1 MQREQDRRIQA
12 GEPSFGFFAPSYQE
26 VRRIDG
32 KFVNTQRPLLFNYVF
47 VRASE
52 RDVFQLMQRFP
63 VLSFLPRVR
72 ERKREYFPY
81 LSDAA
86 MENLQWVARSYS
98 NTLPVYIP
106 QPDGLRKG
114 DRIRITEGRFKG
126 VEATVVIQP
135 GAGRKDVMVCVENWM
150 WVPLLRVMPGE
161 YEVIALNDED
171 KHVYTRLDN
180 DCMLNGLHSAL
191 QRYHSA
197 EGVSEE
203 DRSLA
208 ARALKEYGNLRMDTD
223 VMRCKLYAILLPAY
237 TILGMEEEAAKLVGV
252 MQTMLP
258 LVKAEQSRALAVVT
272 LYGCTDSSIYYHL
285 AHEAVDPWKKEEKP
299 KQAPAAPA
307 KISEAAV
314 QRMAENLGIGEYTL
328 KDILEEL
335 EKPGRDPR
343 SEAAAPILRS
353 DVMEVKDLKP
363 GMELKGTVR
372 NIVDF
377 GAFVDIGVHQDGLV
391 HISQLA
397 DRFVKHPLD
406 VVKVGDIVD
415 VRVLDVDVK
424 REKISL
430 TMRKEKK

>member
-1 MQREQDRRIQA
+1 MKKLSHQFDKPKRSVASPEALEALRNNNAVRWYVLSLPDCHRGGVRGLQREQDRRIQA

-26 VRRIDG
+26 VKRIDG

-208 ARALKEYGNLRMDTD
+208 ARALKEYGNLQMDTD

-237 TILGMEEEAAKLVGV
+237 TYWV
-252 MQTMLP
+252 
-258 LVKAEQSRALAVVT
+258 
-272 LYGCTDSSIYYHL
+272 
-285 AHEAVDPWKKEEKP
+285 WKKRR
-299 KQAPAAPA
+299 QSWLALCRRCFLSSRRSSRVHLLWLHFMVVR
-307 KISEAAV
+307 IAV
-314 QRMAENLGIGEYTL
+314 FIIIWRMRRLIR
-328 KDILEEL
+328 
-335 EKPGRDPR
+335 GRKR
-343 SEAAAPILRS
+343 KSR
-353 DVMEVKDLKP
+353 K
-363 GMELKGTVR
+363 
-372 NIVDF
+372 
-377 GAFVDIGVHQDGLV
+377 
-391 HISQLA
+391 
-397 DRFVKHPLD
+397 
-406 VVKVGDIVD
+406 
-415 VRVLDVDVK
+415 RV
-424 REKISL
+424 SSS
-430 TMRKEKK
+430 

>member
-1 MQREQDRRIQA
+1 MKKLSHQFDKPKRSVASPEALEALRNNNAVRWYVLSLPDCHRGGVRGLQREQDRRIQA

-171 KHVYTRLDN
+171 KHVYTRQDN
-180 DCMLNGLHSAL
+180 DCMLNG
-191 QRYHSA
+191 
-197 EGVSEE
+197 
-203 DRSLA
+203 
-208 ARALKEYGNLRMDTD
+208 
-223 VMRCKLYAILLPAY
+223 
-237 TILGMEEEAAKLVGV
+237 
-252 MQTMLP
+252 
-258 LVKAEQSRALAVVT
+258 
-272 LYGCTDSSIYYHL
+272 
-285 AHEAVDPWKKEEKP
+285 
-299 KQAPAAPA
+299 
-307 KISEAAV
+307 
-314 QRMAENLGIGEYTL
+314 
-328 KDILEEL
+328 
-335 EKPGRDPR
+335 
-343 SEAAAPILRS
+343 
-353 DVMEVKDLKP
+353 
-363 GMELKGTVR
+363 
-372 NIVDF
+372 
-377 GAFVDIGVHQDGLV
+377 
-391 HISQLA
+391 
-397 DRFVKHPLD
+397 
-406 VVKVGDIVD
+406 
-415 VRVLDVDVK
+415 
-424 REKISL
+424 
-430 TMRKEKK
+430 

>member
-1 MQREQDRRIQA
+1 MKKLSHQFDKPKRSVASPEALEALRNNNAVRWYVLSLPDCHRGGVRGLQREQDRRIQA

-208 ARALKEYGNLRMDTD
+208 ARALKE
-223 VMRCKLYAILLPAY
+223 
-237 TILGMEEEAAKLVGV
+237 
-252 MQTMLP
+252 
-258 LVKAEQSRALAVVT
+258 
-272 LYGCTDSSIYYHL
+272 
-285 AHEAVDPWKKEEKP
+285 
-299 KQAPAAPA
+299 
-307 KISEAAV
+307 
-314 QRMAENLGIGEYTL
+314 
-328 KDILEEL
+328 
-335 EKPGRDPR
+335 
-343 SEAAAPILRS
+343 
-353 DVMEVKDLKP
+353 
-363 GMELKGTVR
+363 
-372 NIVDF
+372 
-377 GAFVDIGVHQDGLV
+377 
-391 HISQLA
+391 
-397 DRFVKHPLD
+397 
-406 VVKVGDIVD
+406 
-415 VRVLDVDVK
+415 
-424 REKISL
+424 
-430 TMRKEKK
+430 

>member
-1 MQREQDRRIQA
+1 
-12 GEPSFGFFAPSYQE
+12 
-26 VRRIDG
+26 
-32 KFVNTQRPLLFNYVF
+32 
-47 VRASE
+47 
-52 RDVFQLMQRFP
+52 MQRFP

-161 YEVIALNDED
+161 YEVIALNDKD

-197 EGVSEE
+197 EGVNEE

-299 KQAPAAPA
+299 KKSKQQL
-307 KISEAAV
+307 IN
-314 QRMAENLGIGEYTL
+314 RLDDY
-328 KDILEEL
+328 D
-335 EKPGRDPR
+335 RW
-343 SEAAAPILRS
+343 LR
-353 DVMEVKDLKP
+353 
-363 GMELKGTVR
+363 
-372 NIVDF
+372 
-377 GAFVDIGVHQDGLV
+377 H
-391 HISQLA
+391 
-397 DRFVKHPLD
+397 
-406 VVKVGDIVD
+406 
-415 VRVLDVDVK
+415 
-424 REKISL
+424 
-430 TMRKEKK
+430 

>member
-1 MQREQDRRIQA
+1 MKKLSHQFDKPKRSVASPEALEALRNNNAVRWYVLSLPDCHRGGVRGLQREQDRRIQA

-32 KFVNTQRPLLFNYVF
+32 KFVNIQRPLLFNYVF

-86 MENLQWVARSYS
+86 MENLQW
-98 NTLPVYIP
+98 
-106 QPDGLRKG
+106 
-114 DRIRITEGRFKG
+114 

-191 QRYHSA
+191 QRYHSV

-299 KQAPAAPA
+299 KKSKQQL
-307 KISEAAV
+307 IN
-314 QRMAENLGIGEYTL
+314 RLDDY
-328 KDILEEL
+328 D
-335 EKPGRDPR
+335 RW
-343 SEAAAPILRS
+343 LR
-353 DVMEVKDLKP
+353 
-363 GMELKGTVR
+363 
-372 NIVDF
+372 
-377 GAFVDIGVHQDGLV
+377 H
-391 HISQLA
+391 
-397 DRFVKHPLD
+397 
-406 VVKVGDIVD
+406 
-415 VRVLDVDVK
+415 
-424 REKISL
+424 
-430 TMRKEKK
+430 

>member
-1 MQREQDRRIQA
+1 MKKLSHQFDKPKRSVASPEALEALRNNNAVRWYVLSLPDCHRGGVRGLQREQDRRIQA

-208 ARALKEYGNLRMDTD
+208 AKALKEYGNLRMDTD

-272 LYGCTDSSIYYHL
+272 LYGCTDSSIYYHWRMRRL
-285 AHEAVDPWKKEEKP
+285 IRGRKRKSRKR
-299 KQAPAAPA
+299 
-307 KISEAAV
+307 IS
-314 QRMAENLGIGEYTL
+314 
-328 KDILEEL
+328 
-335 EKPGRDPR
+335 
-343 SEAAAPILRS
+343 SS
-353 DVMEVKDLKP
+353 
-363 GMELKGTVR
+363 
-372 NIVDF
+372 
-377 GAFVDIGVHQDGLV
+377 
-391 HISQLA
+391 
-397 DRFVKHPLD
+397 
-406 VVKVGDIVD
+406 
-415 VRVLDVDVK
+415 
-424 REKISL
+424 
-430 TMRKEKK
+430 

>member
-1 MQREQDRRIQA
+1 MKKLSHQFDKPKRSVASPEALEALRNNNAVRWYVLSLPDCHRGGVRGLQREQDRRIQA

-26 VRRIDG
+26 VKRIDG

-161 YEVIALNDED
+161 YEVIALAEFN
-171 KHVYTRLDN
+171 
-180 DCMLNGLHSAL
+180 L
-191 QRYHSA
+191 Q
-197 EGVSEE
+197 
-203 DRSLA
+203 
-208 ARALKEYGNLRMDTD
+208 
-223 VMRCKLYAILLPAY
+223 
-237 TILGMEEEAAKLVGV
+237 
-252 MQTMLP
+252 MQ
-258 LVKAEQSRALAVVT
+258 Q
-272 LYGCTDSSIYYHL
+272 
-285 AHEAVDPWKKEEKP
+285 
-299 KQAPAAPA
+299 
-307 KISEAAV
+307 
-314 QRMAENLGIGEYTL
+314 N
-328 KDILEEL
+328 
-335 EKPGRDPR
+335 
-343 SEAAAPILRS
+343 S
-353 DVMEVKDLKP
+353 D
-363 GMELKGTVR
+363 
-372 NIVDF
+372 
-377 GAFVDIGVHQDGLV
+377 
-391 HISQLA
+391 
-397 DRFVKHPLD
+397 
-406 VVKVGDIVD
+406 
-415 VRVLDVDVK
+415 
-424 REKISL
+424 
-430 TMRKEKK
+430 

>member
-1 MQREQDRRIQA
+1 MKKLSHQFDKPKRSVASPEALEALRNNNAVRWYVLSLPDCHRGGVRGLQREQDRRIQA

-197 EGVSEE
+197 EGVNEE

-208 ARALKEYGNLRMDTD
+208 GQGVERIWQSPDGYGCDALQALCHFAAGLYYIGYGR
-223 VMRCKLYAILLPAY
+223 RGGKAGWRYADYASSRQGGAVACTCCGY
-237 TILGMEEEAAKLVGV
+237 TLW
-252 MQTMLP
+252 
-258 LVKAEQSRALAVVT
+258 
-272 LYGCTDSSIYYHL
+272 LYG
-285 AHEAVDPWKKEEKP
+285 
-299 KQAPAAPA
+299 
-307 KISEAAV
+307 
-314 QRMAENLGIGEYTL
+314 
-328 KDILEEL
+328 
-335 EKPGRDPR
+335 
-343 SEAAAPILRS
+343 
-353 DVMEVKDLKP
+353 
-363 GMELKGTVR
+363 
-372 NIVDF
+372 
-377 GAFVDIGVHQDGLV
+377 
-391 HISQLA
+391 
-397 DRFVKHPLD
+397 
-406 VVKVGDIVD
+406 
-415 VRVLDVDVK
+415 
-424 REKISL
+424 
-430 TMRKEKK
+430 

>member
-1 MQREQDRRIQA
+1 MYLSVP
-12 GEPSFGFFAPSYQE
+12 PSVMFP
-26 VRRIDG
+26 
-32 KFVNTQRPLLFNYVF
+32 
-47 VRASE
+47 
-52 RDVFQLMQRFP
+52 LMQRFP

-197 EGVSEE
+197 EGVE
-203 DRSLA
+203 
-208 ARALKEYGNLRMDTD
+208 
-223 VMRCKLYAILLPAY
+223 
-237 TILGMEEEAAKLVGV
+237 
-252 MQTMLP
+252 
-258 LVKAEQSRALAVVT
+258 
-272 LYGCTDSSIYYHL
+272 
-285 AHEAVDPWKKEEKP
+285 
-299 KQAPAAPA
+299 
-307 KISEAAV
+307 
-314 QRMAENLGIGEYTL
+314 
-328 KDILEEL
+328 
-335 EKPGRDPR
+335 
-343 SEAAAPILRS
+343 
-353 DVMEVKDLKP
+353 
-363 GMELKGTVR
+363 
-372 NIVDF
+372 
-377 GAFVDIGVHQDGLV
+377 
-391 HISQLA
+391 
-397 DRFVKHPLD
+397 
-406 VVKVGDIVD
+406 
-415 VRVLDVDVK
+415 
-424 REKISL
+424 
-430 TMRKEKK
+430 